1 MTADITRQL
10 IAILEKTVSPGEWLK
25 DPLMECVYINFYAL
39 GQTPIKSIKVQLLRA
54 NQKAIL
60 L

>member
-1 MTADITRQL
+1 MYVCAYIHLRQ
-10 IAILEKTVSPGEWLK
+10 I
-25 DPLMECVYINFYAL
+25 
-39 GQTPIKSIKVQLLRA
+39 PIKSIKVQLLRA